1 MFSKQRK
8 TIVVLTVCKSLFLS
22 ITAVKA
28 DTTHNGARA
37 SIAIN
42 FPNGSSVS
50 YHICY
55 FDDVCIN

>member
-1 MFSKQRK
+1 MCKHLCFVNKEK
-8 TIVVLTVCKSLFLS
+8 PLFVLTVCKSLFLS
-22 ITAVKA
+22 ITAVNA

-50 YHICY
+50 YRCML
-55 FDDVCIN
+55 F